1 MKKRRPGRPG
11 APPGVKGALAALL
24 VASVLAQLAVEGEPP
39 FAAAGWLGV
48 PALFGFAAA
57 VATILLA
64 RLFGALFGRPD
75 DHYDGDGDG

>member
-1 MKKRRPGRPG
+1 MKERRPGRPG
-11 APPGVKGALAALL
+11 ALLRVKGALAVLL

-39 FAAAGWLGV
+39 FAAAEWFGV
-48 PALFGFAAA
+48 PALCGFAAA

-75 DHYDGDGDG
+75 DHYDMDGDG